1 MNEDNK
7 QLVLE
12 KPENIFSS
20 QESDIPQQAKFI
32 CEIRNRPVVEYILSM
47 LFLSALLLILR
58 KYYFWICGIMLLIS
72 LIFMTAKNNLIAKI
86 YENFIVLYWYEQDN
100 HYQLL
105 KINNEDLITWE
116 IREKQVLE
124 IYFRN
129 AKKEVKGVRLPIKNI
144 QQTESKMNK
153 YYYAQNSVR
162 QRVNSF
168 VEKVK
173 TNDGKTMYQKL
184 RDKFK
189 QKRK

>member
-1 MNEDNK
+1 MNKENQ

-12 KPENIFSS
+12 KPENIFTT
-20 QESDIPQQAKFI
+20 QEKDIPQQAKAI
-32 CEIRNRPVVEYILSM
+32 CEIKNRPVVEYMLSM
-47 LFLSALLLILR
+47 LFLLALLLILK
-58 KYYFWICGIMLLIS
+58 KYYLWIYGIMLLIS
-72 LIFMTAKNNLIAKI
+72 LIFVSAKKDLIAKI
-86 YENFIVLYWYEQDN
+86 YENFIVLYWYDRNN

-129 AKKEVKGVRLPIKNI
+129 SKKEVKGVRLPINNI

-153 YYYAQNSVR
+153 YYYSKNSVR
-162 QRVNSF
+162 QRINSF

-173 TNDGKTMYQKL
+173 NNDGKTLYQKL
-184 RDKFK
+184 RDKLK